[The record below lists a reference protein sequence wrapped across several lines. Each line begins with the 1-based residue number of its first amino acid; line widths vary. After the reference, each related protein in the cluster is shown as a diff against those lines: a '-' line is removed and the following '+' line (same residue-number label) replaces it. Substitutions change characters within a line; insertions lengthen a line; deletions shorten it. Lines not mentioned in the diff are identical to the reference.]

1 MLGWLA
7 AYKGQLYN
15 TGDCSQKALQKYSRP
30 CTLSIYEYA
39 KKKLWTP
46 FLRKLRGRRSVK
58 FGVIVY
64 IEECRMLIFFKIML
78 KITIINHK

>member
-30 CTLSIYEYA
+30 IHEYVNQ
-39 KKKLWTP
+39 KLWTP
-46 FLRKLRGRRSVK
+46 FYEKYV
-58 FGVIVY
+58 
-64 IEECRMLIFFKIML
+64 E
-78 KITIINHK
+78 